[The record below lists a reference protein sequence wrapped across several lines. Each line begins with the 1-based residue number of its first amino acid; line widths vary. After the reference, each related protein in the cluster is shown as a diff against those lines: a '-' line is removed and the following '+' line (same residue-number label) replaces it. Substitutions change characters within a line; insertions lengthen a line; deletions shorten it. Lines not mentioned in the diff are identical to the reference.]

1 MIKNEENVKRLLT
14 DSEGYIIASDNG
26 IGVVGKT
33 SSILTYLTLLVKHC
47 LDKNIFSEEMLNDSL
62 RLAKMDSKDLRKE
75 ALKRLKDEI
84 KNMED

>member
-1 MIKNEENVKRLLT
+1 MIKNEEDVKRLLT
-14 DSEGYIIASDNG
+14 NSEAYIISSENG
-26 IGVVGKT
+26 VGVCGKT

-47 LDKNIFSEEMLNDSL
+47 LENNVFSEELLNESL

-75 ALKRLKDEI
+75 VLKRIKDEL

>member
-14 DSEGYIIASDNG
+14 DSEGYIIASENG
-26 IGVVGKT
+26 VGVVGKT

-47 LDKNIFSEEMLNDSL
+47 LENNVFSEELLNESL
-62 RLAKMDSKDLRKE
+62 RLAKLDSKELAKE
-75 ALKRLKDEI
+75 ALKRVKDVI

>member
-1 MIKNEENVKRLLT
+1 MIKNEEDVKRLLT

-26 IGVVGKT
+26 VGVVGKT
-33 SSILTYLTLLVKHC
+33 SSILTYFTLLVKYC
-47 LDKNIFSEEMLNDSL
+47 LENNAFSEEMLNESL

-75 ALKRLKDEI
+75 ALKTIKDEL